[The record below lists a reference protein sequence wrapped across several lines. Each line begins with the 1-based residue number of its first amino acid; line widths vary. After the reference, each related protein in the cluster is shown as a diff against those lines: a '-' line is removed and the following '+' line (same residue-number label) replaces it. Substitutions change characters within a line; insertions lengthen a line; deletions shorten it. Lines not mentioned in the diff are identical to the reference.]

1 MLEEDGEFEV
11 EDIKNLKRL
20 DVRIMNEENFK
31 SVISTE
37 TKKINLEAHYWLTAT
52 LSKIGLIAPNLCELS
67 LRRMNQLNNINF
79 RDIFAPLRNLTNID
93 FADCTGLYSSAL

>member
-37 TKKINLEAHYWLTAT
+37 TKKINLEAHYWLTALT
-52 LSKIGLIAPNLCELS
+52 LS
-67 LRRMNQLNNINF
+67 
-79 RDIFAPLRNLTNID
+79 
-93 FADCTGLYSSAL
+93 YS